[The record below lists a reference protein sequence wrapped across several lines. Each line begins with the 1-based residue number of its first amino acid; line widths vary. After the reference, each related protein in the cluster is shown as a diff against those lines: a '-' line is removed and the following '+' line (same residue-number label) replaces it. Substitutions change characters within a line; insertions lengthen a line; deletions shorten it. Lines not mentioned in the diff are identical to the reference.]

1 MGIRELSAVPTAPE
15 MSSTKYHTNH
25 HNHVADWMVE
35 EDDDD
40 DDDDDEEE
48 EVEVEV
54 EVSEEQEGEGGDKKS
69 NKNMI
74 ESVKL
79 IEKVILSNVVDYT
92 EMATHVWIDGIRN
105 PLTGRYLLGY
115 TPFLY
120 LTKRAINRNANSVS
134 DEDSLAMGG
143 RPLGSIEKMMK
154 EKNVLF
160 QPPIIRIIVEKKI
173 IVEENPK
180 ILSNNIPMSIEVNT
194 VSSIS
199 NNNLDASVAV
209 LTPTSIKKVNESGNE
224 DENENENENDDD
236 DDDDDDDFFGTA
248 RTIMSPRGV
257 RIEQQSFIP
266 VMTSST
272 STSASASS
280 FNSKA
285 MSEMADTKKN
295 VFGREED
302 SSEILEPPTVGEVE
316 DLRKSKKQRIVS
328 VQARLA
334 ERQRFLFEAQQKRQS
349 VATAVIKNKE
359 DQSKEYKMKK
369 TSLLSSV
376 TLDNVLEQVVPK
388 APSSSDFISDINIKE
403 GRKDSETNSE
413 ENETD
418 ERQSIAERRR
428 EEFSLRTLRTNFPGD
443 DIRIITRE
451 KEEENVIED
460 DDDDDGLWA

>member
-15 MSSTKYHTNH
+15 MSSMKYHTSH

-40 DDDDDEEE
+40 NDDEEE
-48 EVEVEV
+48 EEEEVEVEVEV
-54 EVSEEQEGEGGDKKS
+54 EVSEEQEREGGDKKS

-79 IEKVILSNVVDYT
+79 IEKVILSNIVDYT

-199 NNNLDASVAV
+199 NNNLDASVPV

-224 DENENENENDDD
+224 DENENEND

-272 STSASASS
+272 STSVSASS

-285 MSEMADTKKN
+285 MSETADTKKN

-388 APSSSDFISDINIKE
+388 APSSSDFITDNNIKG

-451 KEEENVIED
+451 KDEEYVIED